1 MREWE
6 EEEEKKEKDEN
17 GNVWE
22 INPTMGFSNMRHWE
36 MRRGE
41 KKTKH
46 SAINNVS
53 SPCVM

>member
-6 EEEEKKEKDEN
+6 EEEKKEKEEN

-41 KKTKH
+41 EKKPQH